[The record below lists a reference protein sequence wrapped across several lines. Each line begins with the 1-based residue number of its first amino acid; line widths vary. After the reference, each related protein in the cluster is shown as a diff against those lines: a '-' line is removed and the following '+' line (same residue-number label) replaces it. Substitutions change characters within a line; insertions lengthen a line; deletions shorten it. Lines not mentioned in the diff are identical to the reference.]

1 MKRLRPNKIL
11 FFGLILLFASFL
23 INAVAT
29 AATEI
34 TLERVTNGY
43 RLTYVLPPVH
53 FQTRSQSGKK
63 IPSFRGGH
71 YLPQPGKPI
80 LPVKAFSLILPG
92 DQSPVI
98 RVQKSYTE
106 ALTDVAIS
114 AFPDSLKGAAN
125 SKFPNRLVSFIK
137 GINLFGVPVYLFRIR
152 PFQYDSLTHTL
163 KIVRKI
169 IAEIQ
174 VPDADL
180 RVISLPRR
188 LSLWQKNL
196 LKAEVLNFDQVRFH
210 IQQTPLKRAL
220 GTWYNPA
227 YHYVKFYVSHQ
238 GIYKVTH
245 HDLIDSL
252 GLPSDLDPRKF
263 KIFYRGKQIPIEVI
277 AQDSTRF
284 QSGDYLRFYGDWN
297 RGKTK
302 YYDVY
307 TDTSVYWFT
316 YDGEKGKRMKLKEPV
331 SRGGVEAA
339 YFYKRTHFE
348 EDHIYYF
355 GDNDLSIF
363 SSDLSPGECWIWE
376 RIYAGDSF
384 SYKIKV
390 AQLLEGDR
398 PDSIRIR
405 LRGITADVQNPDHH
419 IRIYLND
426 SQIGDLSF
434 DGIQEVL
441 FNAAIPAGL
450 LKSGSN
456 TVRIQSV
463 GDTGASRDAIYLD
476 WIELA
481 YNRSYVAS
489 DNYLLAQ
496 SPAAVVDTTV
506 IYRVTLLHNPDIL
519 VYDLT
524 DSLRIKPTKIEK
536 YASDRYYVQFE
547 DFVENPKF
555 YWITTES
562 AIKRPDRM
570 VIDVPSHLRDEN
582 QGADYVI
589 LTAAP
594 FLVQANRLSAYRQ
607 KHNGFR
613 TAVIDVQDIF
623 DEFSYGIFYPPAI
636 RDFLK
641 YAHDHWLAPSPSY
654 VLFFGDGTWDYKHH
668 LENSIN
674 RNFVPPIANPV
685 SDNRYVAFNEQ
696 EPYVPQMFAGRL
708 PVKSRAEAQT
718 VVDKIIQYEQGHPA
732 AWKKRVT
739 FLNGG
744 VNDWEQTLFKTESE
758 SLIRDF
764 VIPAPFGGE
773 VTRIY
778 KTSQGRLV
786 GELRPEIMAA
796 IDSGCLWFNF
806 MGHAGSDTWDLMIQ
820 NEDIP
825 ELKNS
830 GKLPFITSMTC
841 HTARFANPFM
851 DSFAEAFVTAPDRGA
866 IAFWGTTGWGYIYQ
880 DNLLLTTLFQYVLQD
895 TLLDLGPATTLARVH
910 LWQELGDAPTNR
922 SALDQYTL
930 IGDPALHLSVPKK
943 PDLVLLPEAISFS
956 PEEITQKDSLLNV
969 NVHVYNYG
977 LFVEDTVEASLKILN
992 EEENPVS
999 QKMLEMPPFG
1009 YSDSLWTTL
1018 SLNGKAGR
1026 FTLQAEVN
1034 GNGKV
1039 QEVNLLNNRA
1049 SRGFSVYSTEITVS
1063 LPPNFAILDAP
1074 EPKLQVN
1081 VPEELP
1087 SNQAVTYTFELDTTR
1102 NFNSPLKMVAKNQ
1115 PGNRLAAS
1123 WQIPIRLQEGVYFW
1137 RCRMNSGEE
1146 ASNWV
1151 HAVFQI
1157 QKDFGN
1163 FGWGQ
1168 SFRTGFEE
1176 SDISRLM
1183 PMGLGFQLAPDSA
1196 RSTYLEV
1203 KSAGHDDGNLAYLI
1217 VNFQIV
1223 NDHKRGIN
1231 VMALNGQTGNPVA
1244 PARVYD
1250 TYASETASDSLANFI
1265 NSLPLGSV
1273 VLAGIMDDGSFHLT
1287 EKAYQALESI
1297 GSRYCRQIGFRDSWA
1312 IIGRKGAS
1320 VGSVPEKLVPVGG
1333 GYAVVRDTLLSY
1345 RVPQG
1350 TITSEPIGPA
1360 SAWHT
1365 AHFTGSWGENG
1376 TAIRVKIL
1384 GRKAAAAA
1392 WDTLLSVP
1400 LVDSTLSLSAISAKR
1415 YPVLKM
1421 TAVLKSADDVH
1432 SPKLSAWSVV
1442 YDRVPDLTTR
1452 PAFWTVQPDSALEG
1466 TLITL
1471 TGKIFNIGMVASDS
1485 SKMSVGLIKGNA
1497 AIDTVATL
1505 GVPPIQPDES
1515 SSLSTEFSTRGFEG
1529 DTKVVIMIDSGQE
1542 INELSEANNSY
1553 RLEMFVQKDT
1563 LKPRISVT
1571 FDGREILPGDW
1582 VSTHPKI
1589 SVFVEDNSPLAI
1601 TDTSS
1606 VRFFL
1611 DSKPQYYANAAGLL
1625 EFEPMEKNGKS
1636 GAKIRFEP
1644 ALMGGRHT
1652 LDVVAKDA
1660 TLNASSVHL
1669 EFVVKSTFAIENLL
1683 NYPNPATGPADF
1695 TYFLTQ
1701 PADHVTIS
1709 LYTLS
1714 GRKIFRSEN
1723 LPCLVG
1729 GNIFHW
1735 DGRDADGDG
1744 LANGV
1749 YLYKIQ
1755 AERGEKSVSA
1765 IGKLIIIR

>member
-1 MKRLRPNKIL
+1 MALHRLNKIL
-11 FFGLILLFASFL
+11 FFGLILLFVLSAIFTG
-23 INAVAT
+23 NA
-29 AATEI
+29 AAKI
-34 TLERVTNGY
+34 TLEKVANGY
-43 RLTYVLPPVH
+43 RVTYILPPVY
-53 FQTRSQSGKK
+53 FRTQSKSGQK

-80 LPVKAFSLILPG
+80 LPVESFSLILPG
-92 DQSPVI
+92 NHLPEIQI
-98 RVQKSYTE
+98 LKSRTE
-106 ALTDVAIS
+106 TLTNVTVPT
-114 AFPDSLKGAAN
+114 FPDSIKASPDARFSNGIFRAAGR
-125 SKFPNRLVSFIK
+125 SEL
-137 GINLFGVPVYLFRIR
+137 LGVPIFLFKIH
-152 PFQYDSLTHTL
+152 PFQYDSLTNTL

-169 IAEIQ
+169 VAKIQ
-174 VPDADL
+174 TSEADL
-180 RVISLPRR
+180 TTIFLPRE
-188 LSLWQKNL
+188 LSLSQKNL
-196 LKAEVLNFDQVRFH
+196 LKAEALNFGQVHFQ
-210 IQQTPLKRAL
+210 IKQKPLKKAA
-220 GTWYNPA
+220 GNWYNPA
-227 YHYVKFYVSHQ
+227 YHYVKFYVSQQ

-245 HDLIDSL
+245 HELVDSL
-252 GLPSDLDPRKF
+252 GLPAALDPRKF
-263 KIFYRGKQIPIEVI
+263 KIFFRGKQIPIEVI
-277 AQDSTRF
+277 TQDSTQF
-284 QSGDYLRFYGDWN
+284 QPGDYLRFYGDWN
-297 RGKTK
+297 RGTNG
-302 YYDVY
+302 YYDTY

-316 YDGEKGKRMKLKEPV
+316 YDGEPGKRMKLKEPA
-331 SRGGVEAA
+331 SRSGAEAK
-339 YFYKRTHFE
+339 YFYKRAHFE

-363 SSDLSPGECWIWE
+363 SSDLSPGEGWIWQ

-384 SYKIKV
+384 SYTIE
-390 AQLLEGDR
+390 ASHLTEGDR

-434 DGIQEVL
+434 DGVQEVL

-456 TVRIQSV
+456 TLRIQSV

-481 YNRSYVAS
+481 YNRSYMAS

-496 SPAAVVDTTV
+496 SPAAVGDTTAV
-506 IYRVTLLHNPDIL
+506 YRVTLLHSPDIL

-524 DSLRIKPTKIEK
+524 DSLRIKPEKIEK

-547 DFVENPKF
+547 DFVQFPKF
-555 YWITTES
+555 YWITAES
-562 AIKRPDRM
+562 ALKRPDRM
-570 VIDVPSHLRDEN
+570 IVDTPSHLRDEN
-582 QGADYVI
+582 QGADYLI

-594 FLVQANRLSAYRQ
+594 FVEQARRLAAYRQ
-607 KHNGFR
+607 NHNGFR

-641 YAHDHWLAPSPSY
+641 YARDHWLAPAPSY

-668 LENSIN
+668 LGNSIN

-685 SDNRYVAFNEQ
+685 SDNRYVAFNDR

-718 VVDKIIQYEQGHPA
+718 VVDKVIQYEQEPPA

-744 VNDWEQTLFKTESE
+744 VNDWEQSLFKTESE

-764 VIPAPFGGE
+764 VIPAPFGGT

-778 KTSQGRLV
+778 KESEGRLV
-786 GELRPEIMAA
+786 GELRPEIMNA
-796 IDSGCLWFNF
+796 IDNGCLWFNF

-830 GKLPFITSMTC
+830 EKLPFITSMTC

-851 DSFAEAFVTAPDRGA
+851 DSFAEAFVTAPNGGA
-866 IAFWGTTGWGYIYQ
+866 VAFWGTTGWGYIYQ
-880 DNLLLTTLFQYVLQD
+880 DNFLLTTLFQYILQD

-910 LWQELGDAPTNR
+910 LWQELGDTPTNR

-943 PDLVLLPEAISFS
+943 PDLVLRPEDLSFS

-969 NVHVYNYG
+969 KLHVTNYG
-977 LFVEDTVEASLKILN
+977 LFVEDSVSASLKILT
-992 EEENPVS
+992 EAGNPVS
-999 QKMLEMPPFG
+999 QKMLKLSPFG
-1009 YSDSLWTTL
+1009 YSDSVKTTL
-1018 SLNGKAGR
+1018 SLNCRAGR
-1026 FTLQAEVN
+1026 FTLQAQVN
-1034 GNGKV
+1034 PDGKV
-1039 QEVNLLNNRA
+1039 NEWDLSNDKA
-1049 SRGFSVYSTEITVS
+1049 SRLFSVYSTEISVS
-1063 LPPNFAILDAP
+1063 LPPDFAVLSAS

-1081 VPEELP
+1081 VPEALP
-1087 SNQAVTYTFELDTTR
+1087 SDQAVTYTFELDTTPK
-1102 NFNSPLKMVAKNQ
+1102 FDSPVKISAQNQ
-1115 PGNRLAAS
+1115 PGNRLVAS
-1123 WQIPIRLQEGVYFW
+1123 WQIPIHLRDGVYFW
-1137 RCRMNSGEE
+1137 RSRMNSGEGI
-1146 ASNWV
+1146 SNWV
-1151 HAVFQI
+1151 SGVFQV
-1157 QKDFGN
+1157 QKDFGD

-1168 SFRTGFEE
+1168 SFRTGFGQ
-1176 SDISRLM
+1176 SNISRLM
-1183 PMGLGFQLAPDSA
+1183 LTRSGFQLAPDSA

-1231 VMALNGQTGNPVA
+1231 LIALDGQTGAPLA

-1250 TYASETASDSLANFI
+1250 TYASESASDSLANFI
-1265 NSLPLGSV
+1265 NSLPPGSV
-1273 VLAGIMDDGSFHLT
+1273 VLAGIMDDGSFRLT

-1312 IIGRKGAS
+1312 IIGRKGAPI
-1320 VGSVPEKLVPVGG
+1320 GSVPEKLVPVGG
-1333 GYAVVRDTLLSY
+1333 GYAIVRDTLMSY
-1345 RVPQG
+1345 RVPLG
-1350 TITSEPIGPA
+1350 EITSETIGPA

-1365 AHFTGSWGENG
+1365 AHFSGNWGKNG
-1376 TAIRVKIL
+1376 TAVRVKIL
-1384 GRKAAAAA
+1384 GRKAAAAV

-1400 LVDSTLSLSAISAKR
+1400 LLDSTLSLSAISAKT

-1421 TAVLKSADDVH
+1421 QAILTSKDDIH
-1432 SPKLSAWSVV
+1432 SPELSSWSVV
-1442 YDRVPDLTTR
+1442 YDPVPDLTTR
-1452 PAFWTVQPDSALEG
+1452 PAFWTIRPDSVLEG
-1466 TLITL
+1466 TPVTL
-1471 TGKIFNIGMVASDS
+1471 TGKIFNVGMVASDS
-1485 SKMSVGLIKGNA
+1485 TKMGVGLVNTNA
-1497 AIDTVATL
+1497 AVDTVATL
-1505 GVPPIQPDES
+1505 AVLPIQPGGS
-1515 SSLSTEFSTRGFEG
+1515 SALSTQFSTKGFEG
-1529 DTKVVIMIDSGQE
+1529 ETKVVIMIDPGQK
-1542 INELSEANNSY
+1542 INELSKANNSY
-1553 RLEMFVQKDT
+1553 ALKMFVQKDT

-1571 FDGREILPGDW
+1571 FDDREILPGDW
-1582 VSTHPKI
+1582 VSIHPKI
-1589 SVFVEDNSPLAI
+1589 SVFVDDNSPLAI
-1601 TDTSS
+1601 ADTSL
-1606 VRFFL
+1606 VRLFL
-1611 DSKPQYYANAAGLL
+1611 DAEPQYYANLAGIL
-1625 EFEPMEKNGKS
+1625 EFQPTEQNGKS
-1636 GAKIRFEP
+1636 GAKIQFEP
-1644 ALMGGRHT
+1644 TLNGGQHT

-1660 TLNASSVHL
+1660 TLNASSIHL
-1669 EFVVKSTFAIENLL
+1669 EFVVKSRFDIENLL
-1683 NYPNPATGPADF
+1683 NYPNPTSGPADF

-1701 PADHVTIS
+1701 PADRAILS

-1714 GRKIFRSEN
+1714 GRKIFQSEN
-1723 LPCLVG
+1723 LPCLIG

-1735 DGRDADGDG
+1735 EGVDADGDR

-1755 AERGEKSVSA
+1755 AERAGKSVSA